1 MRQSLPSQG
10 PRRGSVSSMVDDPV
24 VILVHSPVL
33 GPSAWKWVAQ
43 ELAERGRSS
52 IVPSLL
58 PAADAPWPSWRQV
71 GDAVNAASLHPAE
84 KVLLVGH
91 SGAGTL
97 LPAIA
102 ESISVEVAGLVFV
115 DAFLPPSGGTAHL
128 VPAAFLDD
136 LRALASDDV
145 LPPWSTWFGES
156 AMRDLVPDAARRAQ
170 VEHDMPRVPL
180 SALLEPVPIPGQWE
194 QRRCAYVLLS
204 AQPYAPSAADAR
216 ARGWP
221 VAEIRGGKHLDPVR
235 RPAAVTAALLD
246 VERAMFGRE

>member
-1 MRQSLPSQG
+1 
-10 PRRGSVSSMVDDPV
+10 VS
-24 VILVHSPVL
+24 
-33 GPSAWKWVAQ
+33 
-43 ELAERGRSS
+43 
-52 IVPSLL
+52 
-58 PAADAPWPSWRQV
+58 
-71 GDAVNAASLHPAE
+71 AASLHPP
-84 KVLLVGH
+84 KTVLLVGH

-102 ESISVEVAGLVFV
+102 ESISTAVAGFVFV

-128 VPAAFLDD
+128 VPAEFLDD

-156 AMRDLVPDAARRAQ
+156 AIRELVPDAARRAQ
-170 VEHDMPRVPL
+170 VERDMPRVRL
-180 SALLEPVPIPGQWE
+180 SSLLEPVQVPGQWE
-194 QRRCAYVLLS
+194 QRPCGYVLLS

-221 VAEIRGGKHLDPVR
+221 VAEIRGGKHLDSVR

-246 VERAMFGRE
+246 VERAMFGGG